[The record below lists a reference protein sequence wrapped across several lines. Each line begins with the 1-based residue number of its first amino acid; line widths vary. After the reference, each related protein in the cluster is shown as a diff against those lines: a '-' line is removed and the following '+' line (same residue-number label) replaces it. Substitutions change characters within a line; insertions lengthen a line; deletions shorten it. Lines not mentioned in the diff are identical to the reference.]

1 MAAKES
7 QLSAVELG
15 SLDLKR
21 LIFHVYNPSSG
32 GEPLICLD
40 ADVPL
45 TQGTYAAFFK
55 ERLRDSSRGTQFT
68 FHGNHLPTR
77 DLCAKLIAQ
86 PNQIV
91 PISKEIAEAFASHHR
106 GRQMAA
112 GVIIIALASVI
123 TGGSEL
129 GLVFILKVDHK
140 PVLTYQLDTDDHD
153 LVTARVKAVA
163 DALVEDKAAVQRS
176 ALIDI
181 STTYAWDVLAS
192 ERNEGVAPE
201 LRQFFK
207 AFLSVE
213 MREDASV
220 LTRRAV
226 ETVSAWS
233 RALSTEDRPTD
244 EIWHHYRERAT
255 QYMRDHAEFD
265 TDDFIDTVVRDED
278 RERRERTKQSL
289 KDVLAEKGL
298 SGQSF
303 DTRPNSLSAAQ
314 RKTQLITDEGVK
326 ISYEGDR
333 GSRRITVKDD
343 PERGLGA
350 KIVTILTTGITES
363 GGV

>member
-7 QLSAVELG
+7 QLSATELG

-21 LIFHVYNPSSG
+21 LIFHVYDPSRTDDS
-32 GEPLICLD
+32 LICLD

-45 TQGTYAAFFK
+45 TQGTYAPFFK
-55 ERLRDSSRGTQFT
+55 ERLRDSSRGTQFV

-77 DLCAKLIAQ
+77 DLCAKLISH
-86 PNQIV
+86 PEQIV

-123 TGGSEL
+123 TGGNEL

-140 PVLTYQLDTDDHD
+140 PVLTYQLATDDHD
-153 LVTARVKAVA
+153 LVTAQVRAVA

-192 ERNEGVAPE
+192 ERNEGAAPE

-226 ETVSAWS
+226 DAVSGWS
-233 RALSTEDRPTD
+233 RALSEENRPPD
-244 EIWHHYRERAT
+244 EVWHRYRERAT
-255 QYMRDHAEFD
+255 QYMFDHAEFD
-265 TDDFIDTVVRDED
+265 TDEFINTVVRDED

-289 KDVLAEKGL
+289 KEALAEKGL

-303 DTRPNSLSAAQ
+303 KTRPNSLSVAQ
-314 RKTQLITDEGVK
+314 RKTKLTTDEGVR
-326 ISYEGDR
+326 IIYEGDQ
-333 GSRRITVKDD
+333 GSRRITIRDD

-363 GGV
+363 GGP